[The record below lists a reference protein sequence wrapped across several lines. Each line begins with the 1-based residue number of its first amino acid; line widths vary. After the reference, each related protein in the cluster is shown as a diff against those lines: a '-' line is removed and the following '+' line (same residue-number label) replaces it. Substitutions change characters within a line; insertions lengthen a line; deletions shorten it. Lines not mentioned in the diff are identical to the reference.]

1 MTPADKLVVLR
12 EGSPLSELK
21 SVLDTWKYHGF
32 PVVRD
37 DGILLGYVPREKLKS
52 FIEPFISESGAET
65 RIGSFAGAQGS
76 DSADL
81 SPLLEDAMQLR
92 KEVPL
97 ELVVNMF
104 RKLNLRHI
112 MFAQAGRLTGMITKT
127 DIVAL
132 STAHFV
138 HRGALA
144 EERTTSC
151 K

>member
-1 MTPADKLVVLR
+1 ML
-12 EGSPLSELK
+12 
-21 SVLDTWKYHGF
+21 
-32 PVVRD
+32 
-37 DGILLGYVPREKLKS
+37 
-52 FIEPFISESGAET
+52 
-65 RIGSFAGAQGS
+65 
-76 DSADL
+76 
-81 SPLLEDAMQLR
+81 LR
-92 KEVPL
+92 KEVSL

-112 MFAQAGRLTGMITKT
+112 MFAQAGKLTGMITKT

-144 EERTTSC
+144 EERNTSS

>member
-1 MTPADKLVVLR
+1 MRVLLSAISVSTA
-12 EGSPLSELK
+12 SPVGGKTHTYTLCTE

-37 DGILLGYVPREKLKS
+37 DEILLGYVPREKLKS
-52 FIEPFISESGAET
+52 FIGEYLILSLQSPMRLSLASFTEPFLSESGAAT
-65 RIGSFAGAQGS
+65 GIGSFSGAQGS

-104 RKLNLRHI
+104 RKLVSEDLY
-112 MFAQAGRLTGMITKT
+112 A
-127 DIVAL
+127 
-132 STAHFV
+132 
-138 HRGALA
+138 
-144 EERTTSC
+144 
-151 K
+151 